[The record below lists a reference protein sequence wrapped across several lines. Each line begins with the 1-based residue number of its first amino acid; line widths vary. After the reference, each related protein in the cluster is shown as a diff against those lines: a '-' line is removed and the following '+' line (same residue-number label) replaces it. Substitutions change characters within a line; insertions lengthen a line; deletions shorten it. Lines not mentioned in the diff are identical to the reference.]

1 MEIVVPSEI
10 YEFDRRIQQLEEK
23 ISNNEIVR
31 QKVQKKGKLAERAKA
46 LMLQIQKL
54 ADKSPEIIGANI
66 QNYCKTIDE
75 KE

>member
-1 MEIVVPSEI
+1 
-10 YEFDRRIQQLEEK
+10 
-23 ISNNEIVR
+23 
-31 QKVQKKGKLAERAKA
+31 
-46 LMLQIQKL
+46 MLQIQKL